1 MPRSDSVPK
10 WDSGRETDTGDA
22 ADPWDKMVKEWR
34 SLGRKL
40 RDTYRESAVEAG
52 PTEDEVKAALRT
64 LGGAFDRMTNAF
76 GAAVRDEQVRQNVK
90 KAATGFVEAVGAAFS
105 ELGSELRRSGP
116 HDQPVEEPGTGDS
129 AGNNRD

>member
-1 MPRSDSVPK
+1 
-10 WDSGRETDTGDA
+10 
-22 ADPWDKMVKEWR
+22 MVEEWR

-40 RDTYRESAVEAG
+40 RDTYQQSAQEGG

-64 LGGAFDRMTNAF
+64 LGGAFDRLAGAF
-76 GAAVRDEQVRQNVK
+76 GTAVRDEQVRENVK

-116 HDQPVEEPGTGDS
+116 HDQPVDEPGSGRVNVKPDGDD
-129 AGNNRD
+129 RD